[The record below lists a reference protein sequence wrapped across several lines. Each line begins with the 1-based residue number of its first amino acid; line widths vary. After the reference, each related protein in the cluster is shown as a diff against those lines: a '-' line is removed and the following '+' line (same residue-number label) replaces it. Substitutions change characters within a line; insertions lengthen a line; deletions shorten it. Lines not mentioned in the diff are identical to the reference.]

1 MDEDRLLRAARQG
14 EGAAFWQLAE
24 AYRPYLRAVA
34 ARVLGGRLPSDGSDI
49 VSHGLGVA
57 CERLAQFQGQ
67 QPAAFLG
74 WLAAIV
80 RNRALRSLRQA
91 GRLQPLPA
99 GSSDE
104 DELPDDGSAPDEQAS
119 RREQAAR
126 LWAALQR
133 LAEDDRTVIDLRNFQ
148 ELPFPEV
155 ARRMGRSAEAVR
167 QLWTRAVRRLR
178 EQLGDQS

>member
-14 EGAAFWQLAE
+14 ESAAFWQLAE

-34 ARVLGGRLPSDGSDI
+34 ARVLGGRLPSDGSDV
-49 VSHGLGVA
+49 VSDGLGVA

-67 QPAAFLG
+67 QPAVFLG

-80 RNRALRSLRQA
+80 RNRALRVLRQA

-99 GSSDE
+99 GSAEE
-104 DELPDDGSAPDEQAS
+104 DPVPADGSAPDQRVS

-126 LWAALQR
+126 LLAALER
-133 LAEDDRTVIDLRNFQ
+133 IPVDDRTVIDLRNFE

-155 ARRMGRSAEAVR
+155 ARRMGRSPEAVR